1 MKQHDK
7 HVEEEGT
14 CFRVGQQVMCRPSL
28 PVTNKSLTMETP
40 TGPKRRHIYASLS
53 QPMCVCVCGV
63 CVGVCGKQ
71 QLLMPF
77 YNSLFSFSVF
87 RFSFHFT
94 EPLSHNFAIMLFVT
108 LFSFFFTT
116 RPDFKLLQKLRN
128 VEFFSFLLLFFF
140 LFQPRLGQT
149 RRDQLVFT
157 LP

>member
-14 CFRVGQQVMCRPSL
+14 CFRVGQQVMCRPSSL
-28 PVTNKSLTMETP
+28 SPNKRLTMETP
-40 TGPKRRHIYASLS
+40 TGPKREPIYASYV
-53 QPMCVCVCGV
+53 CVCVW
-63 CVGVCGKQ
+63 CVGVCGE

-94 EPLSHNFAIMLFVT
+94 EPLSHNFAIMLCNFI
-108 LFSFFFTT
+108 FFFFHHST
-116 RPDFKLLQKLRN
+116 RFLAATLQKLRN
-128 VEFFSFLLLFFF
+128 VEFFFRFFRFFSFFF
-140 LFQPRLGQT
+140 FSSPRLGQT
-149 RRDQLVFT
+149 RRAQLVFT